1 MAATKSQLITA
12 VSAKIVKGLN
22 KAELKKYDEYFCYK
36 ETTLTYRNT
45 RKIKITMM
53 IPQKNN
59 ENDRKFFKYLFF
71 DHIGINDYYETLDQ
85 LSEQI
90 LDIGYQNNDISV
102 LTPAELSQQ
111 GFIPEDGTN
120 IYEIKNM
127 LTPDNYKLVMTGKLS
142 YGQEYETDHEEKIN
156 HKEETDHNST
166 CRDIFEQENLTI
178 FGKTIAHRNVKVG
191 TEKVKP
197 QYIN

>member
-71 DHIGINDYYETLDQ
+71 DHIGINDYYEVLDQ

-90 LDIGYQNNDISV
+90 LNIGYQNNDISV
-102 LTPAELSQQ
+102 LTPAELLQQ

-127 LTPDNYKLVMTGKLS
+127 LTSDNYKLMMTGKLS
-142 YGQEYETDHEEKIN
+142 YGEEYEANNKEKPYC
-156 HKEETDHNST
+156 NST

-197 QYIN
+197 QYVN

>member
-1 MAATKSQLITA
+1 MEKITMAATKSQLITA

-22 KAELKKYDEYFCYK
+22 KTELKKYDEYFCYK

-59 ENDRKFFKYLFF
+59 ESDRKFFKYLFF

-102 LTPAELSQQ
+102 LTPAELLQQ

-127 LTPDNYKLVMTGKLS
+127 LTPDNYKLMMTGKLS
-142 YGQEYETDHEEKIN
+142 YGEEYEANNKEKPYC
-156 HKEETDHNST
+156 NST

>member
-45 RKIKITMM
+45 RQIKITMM

-102 LTPAELSQQ
+102 LTPAELLQQ

-142 YGQEYETDHEEKIN
+142 YGEEYEAN
-156 HKEETDHNST
+156 NKEEPYCNST
-166 CRDIFEQENLTI
+166 CRNIFEQENLTI

-197 QYIN
+197 QYMN